1 MFSNY
6 SEEARKIL
14 VSAKQEMKELKHPYV
29 GSEHLLLAILKN
41 DNQISKYLKKLNLD
55 YKKFKEEIIN
65 IIGIGTVESHW
76 FLYTPLLKKV
86 LENAECDAKEKS
98 EDITVEHLFSSLLEE
113 GEGVAIRILIGM
125 DIDVDELYNEF
136 ASKIIPKK
144 GKNKKLTLDEI
155 GENLTEKAKDNLLD
169 PVVGREEEIN
179 RILEILSRRTKNNP
193 ILIGE
198 AGVGKTALVEELSR
212 RIVNKEVPLSLQN
225 KRIISLDMAS
235 TVAGTKYRGEF
246 EERIK
251 KILKE
256 VEENDDII
264 LFIDEIHTLV
274 GAGGA
279 EGAIDASN
287 IFKPALARGKL
298 RCIGATTISEY
309 KKFIEK
315 DGALERRFQKVEVNA
330 PDNKQ
335 VKDILLKLK
344 PIYEKYHFVELDE
357 DIINLIID
365 LSSKYI
371 YDRYEPDRSIDVLD
385 EVCAK
390 ASIKEKKDLKKYNQ
404 LLLEH
409 DKILKEKNEAIVS
422 NHFKEA
428 YKLKE
433 EENIL
438 EDKINNLELKLHN
451 EIKEKVT
458 KDDIAEV
465 IHAKTKIPIYEILDN
480 DENSIEKLEKKLKDN
495 VIGQDKAINEL
506 KNIAK
511 RIKLGLKDGCYS
523 LLFVGGSGIGKTSLA
538 KDFGEFL
545 VGKDNVIKLDMSEY
559 SEAHSVSKLL
569 GAPPGYVGYNDY
581 TNLFEQI
588 RNKPYTVL
596 ILDEI
601 EKTNPSI
608 LNLFLQILEDSKI
621 IDSSGREIRFDHVVI
636 IMTSNIGS
644 NEIQVGFNQKNDDII
659 SKLKE
664 YLDVSLIGRIDNI
677 VQFDNLSE
685 EQIKNII
692 KNKIKKLKT
701 KYKNKNI
708 NVNISSNVINEICDE
723 SDYELMGARKI
734 DKIIKDRLDN
744 QIIDEIINNNSSIT
758 IKTIKLTV

>member
-1 MFSNY
+1 
-6 SEEARKIL
+6 
-14 VSAKQEMKELKHPYV
+14 
-29 GSEHLLLAILKN
+29 
-41 DNQISKYLKKLNLD
+41 
-55 YKKFKEEIIN
+55 
-65 IIGIGTVESHW
+65 
-76 FLYTPLLKKV
+76 
-86 LENAECDAKEKS
+86 
-98 EDITVEHLFSSLLEE
+98 
-113 GEGVAIRILIGM
+113 M

-144 GKNKKLTLDEI
+144 SKNKKLTLDEI
-155 GENLTEKAKDNLLD
+155 GINLTEKAKNNLLD

-246 EERIK
+246 EERVK
-251 KILKE
+251 KILQE

-330 PDNKQ
+330 PNNDQ
-335 VKDILLKLK
+335 VKKILLKLK
-344 PIYEKYHFVELDE
+344 PIYEKYHFVEIDDE
-357 DIINLIID
+357 IINLIID

-390 ASIKEKKDLKKYNQ
+390 ASLKEKKDLKKYNQ
-404 LLLEH
+404 LLI
-409 DKILKEKNEAIVS
+409 DKDKVLKEKNEAIVS

-465 IHAKTKIPIYEILDN
+465 IHSKTKIPIYEILDN
-480 DENSIEKLEKKLKDN
+480 DENSTQKLEKALKDK

-523 LLFVGGSGIGKTSLA
+523 LLFMGGSGIGKTSLA
-538 KDFGEFL
+538 RDFGDFL

-559 SEAHSVSKLL
+559 TESHTVSKLL

-581 TNLFEQI
+581 NNLFEQI

-601 EKTNPSI
+601 EKTHPSI

-659 SKLKE
+659 STLKE

-677 VQFDNLSE
+677 IKFDNLNE
-685 EQIKNII
+685 EQIKTII
-692 KNKIKKLKT
+692 KNKIKNLKQ
-701 KYKNKNI
+701 KYKNKDINI
-708 NVNISSNVINEICDE
+708 NINQNVINEICDE
-723 SDYELMGARKI
+723 SEYKLMGARKI
-734 DKIIKDRLDN
+734 DKIIKDRVDN
-744 QIIDEIINNNSSIT
+744 QIIDEVIKNNNKIT